1 MLFDLRLMPL
11 WGSGLGNCFEIGQKG
26 MRQAQELGS
35 GHQILVV
42 FLLFFF
48 TIKWLQVEV
57 ASC

>member
-1 MLFDLRLMPL
+1 MPL

-42 FLLFFF
+42 FLRHFRSG
-48 TIKWLQVEV
+48 KGEKNGE
-57 ASC
+57 